1 VKTKDKTAKQ
11 YAAEAARAMA
21 NLNTWG
27 AVVAL
32 LEGGTLSGG
41 ETYAAQQRVIKIA
54 QAEMQKHLV
63 QYDRALACVA
73 AMTAQAAYNIKEN
86 K

>member
-1 VKTKDKTAKQ
+1 MNTKGKTAKQ
-11 YAAEAARAMA
+11 HAADAAKANA

-41 ETYAAQQRVIKIA
+41 ETHSAQQRVIKIA
-54 QAEMQKHLV
+54 KAEMQKHLL
-63 QYDRALACVA
+63 QYERAMAGVA
-73 AMTAQAAYNIKEN
+73 AMTD
-86 K
+86 